1 MAAENPVIDKLV
13 KRLNSRARLAVGD
26 REALAKV
33 PVTIAKFDPAAYLVR
48 EGEMARRCIFMMSGF
63 AFRQKVT
70 SEGARQILSLHMTG
84 DFVDLQNLF
93 LKISDHNVQA
103 LTRCEVAMFD
113 AKALQDVALTHP
125 AIGRAMWIDALI
137 DASVYREWIV
147 NVGRRD
153 ARARIAH
160 ILCEFS
166 LRMEAA
172 GVSKD
177 HSYDLPM
184 TQEQLAD
191 AVGLTSV
198 HVNRTLRSLM
208 ADGLID
214 RDKRR
219 LRIGDW
225 DRLRSVGDFTARYLH
240 LDQGGPDAV

>member
-1 MAAENPVIDKLV
+1 MAVGGPVIDKLV
-13 KRLNSRARLAVGD
+13 RRLGARGRLADGD
-26 REALAKV
+26 REALEKV
-33 PVTIAKFDPAAYLVR
+33 PFTLAGFEPAAYLVR
-48 EGEMARRCIFMMSGF
+48 EGEPARRCLLMMSGF
-63 AFRQKVT
+63 SFRQKVT
-70 SEGARQILSLHMTG
+70 SEGARQILSLHLAG

-93 LKISDHNVQA
+93 LETSDHNVQA
-103 LTRCEVAMFD
+103 LTRCEVAIFD
-113 AKALQDVALTHP
+113 SKALQEVALSRP

-166 LRMEAA
+166 LRMAAA
-172 GVSKD
+172 GVSKN
-177 HSYDLPM
+177 HRYELPM

-198 HVNRTLRSLM
+198 HVNRTLRALM
-208 ADGLID
+208 ADGLIERD
-214 RDKRR
+214 RRY
-219 LRIGDW
+219 LSIGDW
-225 DRLRSVGDFTARYLH
+225 DRLRGVGDFTERYLH